1 MPMARQRRPVVWR
14 IEQHDFVRSGQTRS
28 AFRQLSISNVGCRA
42 PLVCQW
48 IVKFVSLLD
57 EMQALQHAA
66 DITEN
71 SDG

>member
-1 MPMARQRRPVVWR
+1 MPMARQAAGPRMEGRT
-14 IEQHDFVRSGQTRS
+14 TRLCSVGANAS
-28 AFRQLSISNVGCRA
+28 AFRQLSMSNVGCRA

-57 EMQALQHAA
+57 EMQVLQHAA